1 MKKTLVA
8 NSLAGLAL
16 FADTQQQIRA
26 NSVVEKIA
34 AQSDSPNVYAAE
46 FRAFAEQWR
55 QVYNGKDAARFAPM
69 YTADA
74 EYISAHVAGY
84 SARGREAVLVNFQN
98 GMNSG
103 GYLDA
108 IEILSIA
115 SSCDLATVVCRYMGM
130 SGGQKVDGRNL
141 LVCKKINGKWL
152 IATHMTVVR
161 D

>member
-1 MKKTLVA
+1 MTIALVC
-8 NSLAGLAL
+8 LAL
-16 FADTQQQIRA
+16 LAATQSHMSANGADKKNEA
-26 NSVVEKIA
+26 P
-34 AQSDSPNVYAAE
+34 SDSAQVCLAE
-46 FRAFAEQWR
+46 FRALAEQWR
-55 QVYNGKDAARFAPM
+55 QVYNGKEAARFTPM

-84 SARGREAVLVNFQN
+84 SARGREAVLANFQN
-98 GMNSG
+98 GMDSG

-115 SSCDLATVVCRYMGM
+115 SSCDLATVVCRYIGM

-141 LVCKKINGKWL
+141 LVLKKINDNWL
-152 IATHMTVVR
+152 IATHMTVVK